1 MLQNPGTMWVFH
13 LPYVSSHKCAFTRG
27 LCWDEHVWSKY
38 VYSIWQ
44 PGSERKWGTTK
55 ATNTHHAQRVQW
67 LGQISTQQKHTC
79 CSCDFLHFPL
89 GESVAPFLIPLL
101 RAAELLGKVRP
112 TPLPRQCPPPTALPG
127 ADLHNQLLS
136 LRICFPTRVCTLY
149 PFQIFVCVM
158 HRSINNVRF
167 QRNPGAGTFHFCSG
181 DRCYFTGTSTPV
193 ISVHATLIQ

>member
-13 LPYVSSHKCAFTRG
+13 LSYISSHKRAFTRG

-55 ATNTHHAQRVQW
+55 ATNTHHEQRVQW

-101 RAAELLGKVRP
+101 RAAELLGKVWP
-112 TPLPRQCPPPTALPG
+112 TPLRRQAGNAPLLLLFLGPTCTTSSSRCWSASPHVFAL
-127 ADLHNQLLS
+127 
-136 LRICFPTRVCTLY
+136 CTHSRFL
-149 PFQIFVCVM
+149 FV
-158 HRSINNVRF
+158 
-167 QRNPGAGTFHFCSG
+167 
-181 DRCYFTGTSTPV
+181 
-193 ISVHATLIQ
+193 